1 MSLVYTYDYD
11 GDYQPARPT
20 VEIKISPAMVGVSL
34 TLIAL
39 VDSGADATMIPRR
52 YLQQFRA
59 RPGRQA
65 YLRGTTG
72 RRKLVNLYPISL
84 HLGPFQYAH
93 VEVVGGSDQDEVIIG
108 RDVLNDLTITLDGP
122 ASSVQ
127 IAA

>member
-11 GDYQPARPT
+11 SDYQPAMPT
-20 VEIKISPAMVGVSL
+20 AEITIGPAMVEAFL
-34 TLIAL
+34 TLTAL

-84 HLGPFQYAH
+84 QLGPFHYAH
-93 VEVVGGSDQDEVIIG
+93 LEVVGGSDQDEVIIG

-122 ASSVQ
+122 AGSVQ